1 MICCAAWRERWHPKA
16 ACERARPQSGVTA
29 PRKASSSLH
38 MTAATPAHG
47 TLSPRRGR
55 PLVAPSV
62 RWPSVSAFLTG
73 LLPAA
78 YRMLREATPFFS
90 RMFMRH
96 EHTELADDRFR
107 ENGRT
112 AIAEPAPQNEDA
124 ELRAIEENYAV
135 SHRVIASRVQ
145 KLLKRRKR

>member
-1 MICCAAWRERWHPKA
+1 
-16 ACERARPQSGVTA
+16 
-29 PRKASSSLH
+29 
-38 MTAATPAHG
+38 
-47 TLSPRRGR
+47 
-55 PLVAPSV
+55 
-62 RWPSVSAFLTG
+62 
-73 LLPAA
+73 
-78 YRMLREATPFFS
+78 
-90 RMFMRH
+90 MRH

-112 AIAEPAPQNEDA
+112 AIAEPAPQNDEA